1 MSSAV
6 AARPRAGGAYYNR
19 ITTTPPII
27 PVVDWAWDNGA
38 MKRRRNPVN
47 EQESALF
54 REAMRGVQP
63 LADAPTDAKPV
74 ITPKSRPK
82 PSVKTARTATASRKP
97 ATADGSG
104 VQTRTLQR
112 LRRGRLRPE
121 ATLDLH
127 GFTRH
132 EAHIE
137 VDRFLRRAHAAGRR
151 CVLVIHGIGRGG
163 ESHGVLRQ
171 ALPGW
176 LAAHPEVLTSAP
188 AQPADGGAGASYILL
203 RRASPTR

>member
-1 MSSAV
+1 
-6 AARPRAGGAYYNR
+6 
-19 ITTTPPII
+19 
-27 PVVDWAWDNGA
+27 

-47 EQESALF
+47 DQESALF

-63 LADAPTDAKPV
+63 LADAPADANPV
-74 ITPKSRPK
+74 IAPKSRPK
-82 PSVKTARTATASRKP
+82 PTVKTAQIATASGKP

-137 VDRFLRRAHAAGRR
+137 VDRFLCRAHADGHR
-151 CVLVIHGIGRGG
+151 CVLVIHGIGRGS

-176 LAAHPEVLTSAP
+176 LTAHPEVLTSAP

-203 RRASPTR
+203 RRASPAR